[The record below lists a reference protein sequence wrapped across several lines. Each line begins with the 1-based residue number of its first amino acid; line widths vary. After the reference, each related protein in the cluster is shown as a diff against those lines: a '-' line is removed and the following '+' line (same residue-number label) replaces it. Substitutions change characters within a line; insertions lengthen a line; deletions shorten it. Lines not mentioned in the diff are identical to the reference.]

1 MKLSLLSTPMSEKLA
16 AAGGERGEYPLPIPN
31 HSPSN
36 QNHAPETDAGRVPT
50 NRTSRNSNGNS
61 TSNLNLVI
69 DPPPDGGLR
78 AWMVVLG
85 TFLAVMN
92 TWGVA
97 NSFGVFQPYF
107 TTLFSRS
114 PSDVSW
120 IGSFEVFLLFFVGTF
135 TGRWTDMGYFR
146 ALFVAG
152 FLLVVLGMLAASF
165 CTTYW
170 QFFLAQGICLGL
182 GNGCLFCPCMAVT
195 STYFAKRRSLA
206 FGITAAG
213 AVIGGLAFP
222 SMVRQL
228 LPQIGLGWTIRSIA
242 SIQLVT
248 LIVAGL
254 LMKTR
259 IPPRRAAPLVEWEA
273 FKESEYSFYAAGAFM
288 CFWGTYFAF
297 HYLAAFSRDV
307 LGLSYT
313 ESLDLLLVLNGVGA
327 IGRIIPAQ
335 IGDVIGTINIFAP
348 MAFMTGTIMYC
359 WTSVHS
365 INGLYFWSVFYGISV
380 GGVQSLFPSVLSSLT
395 TDPQKQGTRMGM
407 VFSVVSFAS
416 LTGSPIAGAIVDAMG
431 GRYVG
436 AQAFAGSCM
445 ILGMFFVLSAR
456 VCKTRKMGAGA
467 FAWIKV

>member
-1 MKLSLLSTPMSEKLA
+1 MSEKQVA
-16 AAGGERGEYPLPIPN
+16 TQREQGGHHFPISN
-31 HSPSN
+31 NIPSS
-36 QNHAPETDAGRVPT
+36 QSHDAETDTGRAPT
-50 NRTSRNSNGNS
+50 ARTSRSNNGINSH
-61 TSNLNLVI
+61 LNLVI

-85 TFLAVMN
+85 TFLATMN

-107 TTLFSRS
+107 TSLFSRS

-152 FLLVVLGMLAASF
+152 FMLVVLGMLAASF

-213 AVIGGLAFP
+213 AVAGGLAFP

-242 SIQLVT
+242 LIQLVT
-248 LIVAGL
+248 LVMAGL

-259 IPPRRAAPLVEWEA
+259 IPPRRAAPLVEWAA

-297 HYLAAFSRDV
+297 HYLAAFSRDIM
-307 LGLSYT
+307 GLSYT

-348 MAFMTGTIMYC
+348 MALMTGTIMYC
-359 WTSVHS
+359 WAGVHS
-365 INGLYFWSVFYGISV
+365 ITGLYFWSVFYGISV

-407 VFSVVSFAS
+407 VFTVVSFAS
-416 LTGSPIAGAIVDAMG
+416 LTGSPIAGAIIDAMG
-431 GRYVG
+431 GRYAG

-445 ILGMFFVLSAR
+445 ILGMIFVLSAR
-456 VCKTRKMGAGA
+456 VCKTRKMGVGA

>member
-1 MKLSLLSTPMSEKLA
+1 MSEKRA
-16 AAGGERGEYPLPIPN
+16 SAQQEQSEHRLPIPD
-31 HSPSN
+31 HDRLT
-36 QNHAPETDAGRVPT
+36 QDHDPETDAERVPT
-50 NRTSRNSNGNS
+50 NLTSMSNNGS
-61 TSNLNLVI
+61 TSHLTLVI

-152 FLLVVLGMLAASF
+152 FSLVVLGMLAASF

-170 QFFLAQGICLGL
+170 QFFLAQGICLGI

-213 AVIGGLAFP
+213 AVVGGVAFP

-242 SIQLVT
+242 LIQLVT

-259 IPPRRAAPLVEWEA
+259 IPPRRAAPLVEWAA
-273 FKESEYSFYAAGAFM
+273 FKESEYSFYAVGAFM

-297 HYLAAFSRDV
+297 HYLAAFARDIM
-307 LGLSYT
+307 GLSYT

-348 MAFMTGTIMYC
+348 MALMTGTIMYC
-359 WTSVHS
+359 WASVHTTT
-365 INGLYFWSVFYGISV
+365 GLYVWSVFYGISV

-407 VFSVVSFAS
+407 VFTVVSFAS

-445 ILGMFFVLSAR
+445 ILGMIFVLSAR
-456 VCKTRKMGAGA
+456 VCKTRKMGVGS

>member
-1 MKLSLLSTPMSEKLA
+1 MSEKRA
-16 AAGGERGEYPLPIPN
+16 ATHQEPEEYHSPVPNEAPPN
-31 HSPSN
+31 HIHGPG
-36 QNHAPETDAGRVPT
+36 TDVGRVPT
-50 NRTSRNSNGNS
+50 NRSSRSNNGS
-61 TSNLNLVI
+61 TSHLNLVI
-69 DPPPDGGLR
+69 DPPPDGGWR

-146 ALFVAG
+146 ALFAAG
-152 FLLVVLGMLAASF
+152 SFLVVLGMLAASF

-206 FGITAAG
+206 FGVTAAG
-213 AVIGGLAFP
+213 AAVGGLAFP

-242 SIQLVT
+242 LIQLVT
-248 LIVAGL
+248 LVVTGL
-254 LMKTR
+254 LIKTR
-259 IPPRRAAPLVEWEA
+259 IPPRKAAPLVEWAA

-297 HYLAAFSRDV
+297 HYLAAFSRDIMD
-307 LGLSYT
+307 LSYT

-348 MAFMTGTIMYC
+348 MAFMTGTIMFC
-359 WTSVHS
+359 WAGVRS
-365 INGLYFWSVFYGISV
+365 ITGLYVWSVFYGISV
-380 GGVQSLFPSVLSSLT
+380 GGVQSLFPSVLSSLI

-407 VFSVVSFAS
+407 VFTVVSFAS
-416 LTGSPIAGAIVDAMG
+416 LTGSPIAGAIIDAMG

-445 ILGMFFVLSAR
+445 ILGMIFVLSAR
-456 VCKTRKMGAGA
+456 VCKTRKMGVGA
-467 FAWIKV
+467 FAWMRV